1 MMKMS
6 KRILA
11 VLLALLLPLLLA
23 VEENTEPV
31 VPDAPVEPEKQGLS
45 DWGIIGIAAIVAVML
60 IIVIT
65 VAGNKKR
72 ARKNGEHGNIQL

>member
-1 MMKMS
+1 M
-6 KRILA
+6 
-11 VLLALLLPLLLA
+11 
-23 VEENTEPV
+23 

>member
-1 MMKMS
+1 MHPWSLKS
-6 KRILA
+6 RAFRL
-11 VLLALLLPLLLA
+11 
-23 VEENTEPV
+23 
-31 VPDAPVEPEKQGLS
+31 
-45 DWGIIGIAAIVAVML
+45 GIVGIAAIVAVML

>member
-1 MMKMS
+1 MATLTERYAEYDSM
-6 KRILA
+6 
-11 VLLALLLPLLLA
+11 VA

>member
-1 MMKMS
+1 M
-6 KRILA
+6 
-11 VLLALLLPLLLA
+11 
-23 VEENTEPV
+23 EENTEPV